1 MDEGAWSVHDRVADC
16 GRGRK
21 RFLVFPLALRTAL
34 AVCDPL
40 NASKHELRNTGFTVG
55 NRFTIGDPGGEMDV
69 TKALQD
75 LYAEKRRLD
84 TAIAALE
91 EHLRGLR
98 VMASPVR
105 PGRRK
110 MAPQK
115 RLDSS
120 TTISQYTETPT
131 SQQQPT

>member
-1 MDEGAWSVHDRVADC
+1 MDEGAWSVHDRLADC
-16 GRGRK
+16 GRGCK

-75 LYAEKRRLD
+75 LYAQNRRLD
-84 TAIAALE
+84 TTIAALE
-91 EHLRGLR
+91 EQLR
-98 VMASPVR
+98 
-105 PGRRK
+105 
-110 MAPQK
+110 
-115 RLDSS
+115 RL
-120 TTISQYTETPT
+120 PRMPHPA
-131 SQQQPT
+131 QPRT